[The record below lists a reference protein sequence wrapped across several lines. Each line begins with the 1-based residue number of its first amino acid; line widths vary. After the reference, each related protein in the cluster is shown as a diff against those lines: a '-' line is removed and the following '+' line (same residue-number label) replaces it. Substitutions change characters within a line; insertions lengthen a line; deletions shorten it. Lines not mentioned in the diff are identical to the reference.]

1 MIRTKKARVVR
12 QPSPTAQKMEKVR
25 SLLATAG
32 YHPFRVSR
40 ERRRTSFDII
50 AVKKVGR
57 MYIPLWLYPTRT
69 GRVVVRPWR
78 NRKGASQ
85 ELYREIS
92 DLARK
97 SLRLF
102 RSVPM
107 PKTDSLHEWFTHAS
121 RKEVKL
127 LGWEI

>member
-1 MIRTKKARVVR
+1 
-12 QPSPTAQKMEKVR
+12 MEKVR

-32 YHPFRVSR
+32 YHSFRVSC
-40 ERRRTSFDII
+40 ERRRTAFDII
-50 AVKKVGR
+50 AVKKVNSL
-57 MYIPLWLYPTRT
+57 YIPIWLYPTKS

-92 DLARK
+92 EPTRK

-107 PKTDSLHEWFTHAS
+107 PKTDSLHEWFTQAS
-121 RKEVKL
+121 RKEIKL
-127 LGWEI
+127 LDWEI